1 MRFVFKFGLSR
12 RTDHALLGSPDA
24 QRGALRVE
32 DATFPRRR
40 VQSRALLLVAIASIA
55 WLLPWH
61 LFAREVIVL
70 GVFPDRALVAVD
82 GSREVLIAGDQGTR
96 GLRLLS
102 TDTRRATVLLEI
114 DGVRL
119 EFAAESTTGARGTPR
134 AKGSARLFLDSQGR
148 YGAPGSINGQAVS
161 FVLDSGSPVLLLPQ
175 REAERLRIAT
185 DAAPTAAMQTES
197 GVVFG
202 HRILLDRVQLG
213 DLHVRSVEGWV
224 VPGDDSRYITLGRS
238 FLGRVAWRRENG
250 SVVLEEKR

>member
-1 MRFVFKFGLSR
+1 
-12 RTDHALLGSPDA
+12 
-24 QRGALRVE
+24 
-32 DATFPRRR
+32 
-40 VQSRALLLVAIASIA
+40 
-55 WLLPWH
+55 
-61 LFAREVIVL
+61 
-70 GVFPDRALVAVD
+70 VFPDRALVEVD

-102 TDTRRATVLLEI
+102 TDTRRATVWLEI
-114 DGVRL
+114 DGVRA

-134 AKGSARLFLDSQGR
+134 AKGSARLFLDSRGR

-161 FVLDSGSPVLLLPQ
+161 FVLDSGSPVLLLPP

-185 DAAPTAAMQTES
+185 DAAPTVAMQTES
-197 GVVFG
+197 GGVFG

-238 FLGRVAWRRENG
+238 FLDRVAWRRENG